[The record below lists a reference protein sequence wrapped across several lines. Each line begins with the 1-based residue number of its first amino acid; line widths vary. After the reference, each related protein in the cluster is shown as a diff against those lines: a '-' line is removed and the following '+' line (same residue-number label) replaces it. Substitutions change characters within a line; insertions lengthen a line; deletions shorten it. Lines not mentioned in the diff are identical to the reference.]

1 MLVVALRPPSV
12 PVLTLLALHRRRAEV
27 CAELER
33 RPHGEWVRRLGDA
46 DVPVSPV
53 QDYADVAD
61 SEQLAVN
68 GYVKQQEVID
78 KGDGKSFGMRL
89 LRTIMI
95 ATYPHSF

>member
-33 RPHGEWVRRLGDA
+33 RPHDVWVRRLGDA
-46 DVPVSPV
+46 DVPASPV

-95 ATYPHSF
+95 ATYPHSS